1 MGEKYSVTATL
12 AAVDKMSGPMKSAA
26 KSAESLGDAAKS
38 ASTKMDGVFQDKAG
52 RWHAANGRFLTT
64 KEKVDLLGESADKT
78 GDKLGGMGDKFLKST
93 SNIGKMM
100 AGAGTAIT
108 ALGVSSIKSFGNFQA
123 SLNKA
128 AVTAGGTSKDISG
141 LADVA
146 NKMGADLPLSA
157 QDSADA
163 MIEMAQA
170 GADVGQIKQQF
181 PAIAQASTAAGS
193 DLIQTAGVVQN
204 AMNIWGDSLKSP
216 NQAAAALVT
225 TANAS
230 NASVEDM
237 QQALATI
244 GGTAKAS
251 GMSLQETSTA
261 IGLLTNRG
269 FSAAQSS
276 QDLNHAI
283 LQMQAPS
290 KVAQE
295 AMHSLGIS
303 YTDAQGN
310 MKSFP
315 SILQEISKSMDGMT
329 SAEKQKNLKALFG
342 TAGMQAIGPLLDSIN
357 DKSGSTQKSWDGMFN
372 SIQKSSSTSAAAA
385 KTLSKQA
392 SEMQKNVG
400 SKVEQVGGNWEA
412 LRNKAMDSKSSIT
425 GGMLDM
431 INKTI
436 TWAEN
441 SNNGIAKVIRGFI
454 GLSPVLG
461 PAIAIFGGLLIV
473 TAKVSSAVG
482 TLAKGFLAVGKGV
495 VGLVSKLIGV
505 ATGNTAVGATSAG
518 AATGEKAVGKSA
530 EKSAGQLI
538 AMGLAVLEIGAGI
551 ALVLGGLALL
561 VLSITQLAKQGMN
574 GVIALATF
582 GATVAVLAGV
592 FALLGPVLTASA
604 VGLLAFGV
612 AIIGAGAGVA
622 LFGVGVLAMGAGLVL
637 AGQGVTALVNAFILL
652 GNNISLIIPIMS
664 SIGAGFSALL
674 TGILNAVITNIP
686 LIGQM
691 FITLGQTILNV
702 INTLAPQIIQTVM
715 NLLLLLVNTIVT
727 YTPIFTAKIAQLI
740 ISILNT
746 ITTYLP
752 QIILAGTNLIVAL
765 LNGVAQALPRIITA
779 AVSVIVSFI
788 NGIANNL
795 GRIINAGINLLAKFI
810 MGIVNAIPRITSVAI
825 KAVMKFVYGVGNALG
840 QVLGSGHKLIDM
852 FVKGIMDGFGKSQSS
867 GKGNA
872 NKVDSGIRS
881 VSLLDVGKFLIK
893 GFINGMGS
901 MGGSLWDAA
910 VGIANKAKNA
920 IKSALG
926 IHSPSRVMKNE
937 VGKWIPAGIAVG
949 MNKNID
955 WITSAAKNM
964 ANAATVSIPSP
975 DFEDFRNG
983 FNRVQSLSSSAFS
996 GNINGS
1002 MTLNASTMDQQNNR
1016 LLQKLVD
1023 KNQDIYV
1030 DRDRWVGA
1038 TSDAYDGALGNNS
1051 NNNERW
1057 RI

>member
-1 MGEKYSVTATL
+1 MNGKKYKREGGREMGETYSVTAML
-12 AAVDKMSGPMKSAA
+12 SAVDKNFSSVMQKAA
-26 KSAESLGDAAKS
+26 S
-38 ASTKMDGVFQDKAG
+38 Q
-52 RWHAANGRFLTT
+52 TT
-64 KEKVDLLGESADKT
+64 SFSEKVKATTSGVGKSMLAV
-78 GDKLGGMGDKFLKST
+78 GGAT
-93 SNIGKMM
+93 
-100 AGAGTAIT
+100 T

-181 PAIAQASTAAGS
+181 PAIAEASTAAGS

-276 QDLNHAI
+276 QELNHAI

-290 KVAQE
+290 KVAQK

-315 SILQEISKSMDGMT
+315 SILQEISQSMDGMT

-357 DKSGSTQKSWDGMFN
+357 DKSGSVQTSWDGMFN

-461 PAIAIFGGLLIV
+461 PAISTFGGLLIV
-473 TAKVSSAVG
+473 TAKVGSAVG
-482 TLAKGFLAVGKGV
+482 TLAKGFMSVGKGV
-495 VGLVSKLIGV
+495 VGLVSKLFGV
-505 ATGNTAVGATSAG
+505 AAGNTAVGTTSAG

-592 FALLGPVLTASA
+592 FTLLGPVLTASA
-604 VGLLAFGV
+604 VGLLAFSV
-612 AIIGAGAGVA
+612 AIISAGAGVV

-637 AGQGVTALVNAFILL
+637 VGQGVTVLVNAFILL
-652 GNNISLIIPIMS
+652 GKNISLIIPIMY
-664 SIGAGFSALL
+664 SIGAGFGALL
-674 TGILNAVITNIP
+674 AGILNAVITNIP

-702 INTLAPQIIQTVM
+702 INTLSPQIIQTVM
-715 NLLLLLVNTIVT
+715 NLLLLLVNTVVT

-765 LNGVAQALPRIITA
+765 LNGIAQAIPRIITA
-779 AVSVIVSFI
+779 AVNVIVAFI

-810 MGIVNAIPRITSVAI
+810 MGIVNAIPRITSIAI

-840 QVLGSGHKLIDM
+840 QVLGSGRKLINM

-867 GKGNA
+867 GKENA
-872 NKVDSGIRS
+872 DKVDSGIRS
-881 VSLLDVGKFLIK
+881 VSLLDVGKFLIQ
-893 GFINGMGS
+893 GLIDGMGS
-901 MGGSLWDAA
+901 MGGALWDAA

-920 IKSALG
+920 IKNALG

-949 MNKNID
+949 MNKNVD

-964 ANAATVSIPSP
+964 ANAAIISIPSP

-983 FNRVQSLSSSAFS
+983 FNRIQSLSSSAFS
-996 GNINGS
+996 GSVNGS
-1002 MTLNASTMDQQNNR
+1002 MTLNASTMDQQNNA
-1016 LLQKLVD
+1016 LLRRIADKDTNLYMDSDTLVGTTSD
-1023 KNQDIYV
+1023 KFNGQL
-1030 DRDRWVGA
+1030 GA
-1038 TSDAYDGALGNNS
+1038 TS

-1057 RI
+1057 GW

>member
-1 MGEKYSVTATL
+1 MAESYSVTAML
-12 AAVDKMSGPMKSAA
+12 SAVDKNFSSVMQRAA
-26 KSAESLGDAAKS
+26 S
-38 ASTKMDGVFQDKAG
+38 Q
-52 RWHAANGRFLTT
+52 TT
-64 KEKVDLLGESADKT
+64 SFSEKVKATTSDVGKSMLVA
-78 GDKLGGMGDKFLKST
+78 GGAT
-93 SNIGKMM
+93 
-100 AGAGTAIT
+100 T
-108 ALGVSSIKSFGNFQA
+108 ALGVNSIKSFGNFQS

-170 GADVGQIKQQF
+170 GASVGQIKKQF
-181 PAIAQASTAAGS
+181 PAIAEASTAAGS

-276 QDLNHAI
+276 DDLNHAI

-290 KVAQE
+290 KVAQD

-315 SILQEISKSMDGMT
+315 SILQDISRSMDGMT

-372 SIQKSSSTSAAAA
+372 SIQKSSSTSSVAA
-385 KTLSKQA
+385 KALSTQA

-461 PAIAIFGGLLIV
+461 PAIAILGGLLIV
-473 TAKVSSAVG
+473 TASAVG
-482 TLAKGFLAVGKGV
+482 TLARGFMAVGKGV
-495 VGLVSKLIGV
+495 VGLVSKLFGV

-518 AATGEKAVGKSA
+518 AATGEEAVGKSA

-574 GVIALATF
+574 GVIALAAF

-592 FALLGPVLTASA
+592 FALLGPVLTAGA
-604 VGLLAFGV
+604 VGLLAFGI
-612 AIIGAGAGVA
+612 AIISAGAGVA
-622 LFGVGVLAMGAGLVL
+622 LFGAGVLAMGAGLVL
-637 AGQGVTALVNAFILL
+637 AGQGVTALTNAFILL
-652 GNNISLIIPIMS
+652 GNNIGLIIPIMS

-674 TGILNAVITNIP
+674 AGILNAVITNIP

-691 FITLGQTILNV
+691 LIALGQTILNM

-752 QIILAGTNLIVAL
+752 RIILAGTNLIVAL
-765 LNGVAQALPRIITA
+765 LNGIAQAMPRIITA
-779 AVSVIVSFI
+779 SVHVIVTFI
-788 NGIANNL
+788 NGIDNSL

-825 KAVMKFVYGVGNALG
+825 RAVMKFVYGVGNALG
-840 QVLGSGHKLIDM
+840 QVLSSGHRLIDM
-852 FVKGIMDGFGKSQSS
+852 FVRGVMDGLGKSQSS

-872 NKVDSGIRS
+872 DRVGSGIRS
-881 VSLLDVGKFLIK
+881 VSLLDVGKFLIQ

-901 MGGSLWDAA
+901 MGGALWDAA

-920 IKSALG
+920 IKNALG

-949 MNKNID
+949 MNKNVD

-964 ANAATVSIPSP
+964 ANAAIISVPSP

-983 FNRVQSLSSSAFS
+983 FNRIQSLSSSAFS
-996 GNINGS
+996 GSVNGS
-1002 MTLNASTMDQQNNR
+1002 MTLNASTMDQKNNA
-1016 LLQKLVD
+1016 LLRRIAD
-1023 KNQDIYV
+1023 KNTNLYMDSDTLVGTTSDKFNGQL
-1030 DRDRWVGA
+1030 GA
-1038 TSDAYDGALGNNS
+1038 TSNND
-1051 NNNERW
+1051 ERW
-1057 RI
+1057 SW

>member
-1 MGEKYSVTATL
+1 MGETYSVTAML
-12 AAVDKMSGPMKSAA
+12 SAVDKNFSSVMQKAA
-26 KSAESLGDAAKS
+26 SQT
-38 ASTKMDGVFQDKAG
+38 ASFS
-52 RWHAANGRFLTT
+52 
-64 KEKVDLLGESADKT
+64 EKVKATTSGVGKSMLAI
-78 GDKLGGMGDKFLKST
+78 GGAT
-93 SNIGKMM
+93 
-100 AGAGTAIT
+100 T
-108 ALGVSSIKSFGNFQA
+108 ALGVKSIKSFGNFQA

-290 KVAQE
+290 KVAQK

-315 SILQEISKSMDGMT
+315 SILQEISQSMDGMT

-372 SIQKSSSTSAAAA
+372 SIQKSSSISSAAA
-385 KTLSKQA
+385 KTLSTQA

-412 LRNKAMDSKSSIT
+412 LRNKAMDSKNSIT

-473 TAKVSSAVG
+473 TAKVGSAVG

-574 GVIALATF
+574 GVIAMATF
-582 GATVAVLAGV
+582 GATVAILAGV

-604 VGLLAFGV
+604 VGMLAFGV
-612 AIIGAGAGVA
+612 AIIAAGAGVA
-622 LFGVGVLAMGAGLVL
+622 LFGTGVLAMGAGLAL
-637 AGQGVTALVNAFILL
+637 AGQGVTVLVNAFILL
-652 GNNISLIIPIMS
+652 GNNIGLIIPIMS

-674 TGILNAVITNIP
+674 SGILNAVITNIP
-686 LIGQM
+686 IIGQM
-691 FITLGQTILNV
+691 FIALGQTILNV
-702 INTLAPQIIQTVM
+702 INTLSPQIIQTVM

-765 LNGVAQALPRIITA
+765 LNGIAQAMPRIITA
-779 AVSVIVSFI
+779 AVNVIVAFI

-810 MGIVNAIPRITSVAI
+810 MGIVNAIPRLASIAVQ
-825 KAVMKFVYGVGNALG
+825 AVMKFVYGVGNALG
-840 QVLGSGHKLIDM
+840 QVLGSGQKLINM

-867 GKGNA
+867 GKENA

-881 VSLLDVGKFLIK
+881 VSLLDVGKFLIQ

-901 MGGSLWDAA
+901 MGGALWDAA

-920 IKSALG
+920 IKNALG

-949 MNKNID
+949 MNKNIS

-964 ANAATVSIPSP
+964 VSAATISIPSP
-975 DFEDFRNG
+975 EFEDFRKG
-983 FNRVQSLSSSAFS
+983 FNRIQSLSSSAFS
-996 GNINGS
+996 GSVNGS
-1002 MTLNASTMDQQNNR
+1002 MTLNASTMDQQNNA
-1016 LLQKLVD
+1016 LLRRIAD
-1023 KNQDIYV
+1023 KNTNLYMDSDTLVGTTSDKFNGQL
-1030 DRDRWVGA
+1030 GA
-1038 TSDAYDGALGNNS
+1038 TS

-1057 RI
+1057 SW

>member
-1 MGEKYSVTATL
+1 MGETYSVTAML
-12 AAVDKMSGPMKSAA
+12 SAVDKNFSSVMQKAA
-26 KSAESLGDAAKS
+26 S
-38 ASTKMDGVFQDKAG
+38 Q
-52 RWHAANGRFLTT
+52 TT
-64 KEKVDLLGESADKT
+64 SFSEKVKAT
-78 GDKLGGMGDKFLKST
+78 T
-93 SNIGKMM
+93 SNVGKSML
-100 AGAGTAIT
+100 AVGGATT

-181 PAIAQASTAAGS
+181 PAIAEASTAAGS

-244 GGTAKAS
+244 GGTARAS

-276 QDLNHAI
+276 DDLNHAI

-290 KVAQE
+290 KVAQN

-315 SILQEISKSMDGMT
+315 SILQEISQSMDGMT

-372 SIQKSSSTSAAAA
+372 SIQKSSSTSSAAA
-385 KTLSKQA
+385 KALSTQA

-412 LRNKAMDSKSSIT
+412 LRNKAMASKSSIT
-425 GGMLDM
+425 GGMIDM

-473 TAKVSSAVG
+473 TAKVASAVG
-482 TLAKGFLAVGKGV
+482 TLARGFLAVGKGV

-582 GATVAVLAGV
+582 GVTVAVLAGV

-622 LFGVGVLAMGAGLVL
+622 LFGAGVLAMGAGLAL
-637 AGQGVTALVNAFILL
+637 AGQGVTVLVNAFILL

-674 TGILNAVITNIP
+674 AGILNAVITNIP
-686 LIGQM
+686 LIGQT
-691 FITLGQTILNV
+691 FIALGQTILNV

-752 QIILAGTNLIVAL
+752 RIILAGTNLIVAL
-765 LNGVAQALPRIITA
+765 LNGIALAMPRIITA
-779 AVSVIVSFI
+779 AVNVIVTFI

-810 MGIVNAIPRITSVAI
+810 MGIVNAIPRLASIAVQ
-825 KAVMKFVYGVGNALG
+825 AVMKFVYGVGSALG
-840 QVLGSGHKLIDM
+840 QVLGSGQRLINM
-852 FVKGIMDGFGKSQSS
+852 FVRGVMDGFSKSQSS

-872 NKVDSGIRS
+872 NNVDSGIRS
-881 VSLLDVGKFLIK
+881 VSLLDVGRFLIQ

-901 MGGSLWDAA
+901 MAGALWNTA

-949 MNKNID
+949 MNKNVD

-964 ANAATVSIPSP
+964 VRAATISIPSP

-983 FNRVQSLSSSAFS
+983 FNRIQSLSSSAFS
-996 GNINGS
+996 GSVNGS
-1002 MTLNASTMDQQNNR
+1002 MTLNASTMDQQNNA
-1016 LLQKLVD
+1016 LLRRIADKDTNLYMDSDTLVGTTSD
-1023 KNQDIYV
+1023 KFNGQL
-1030 DRDRWVGA
+1030 GA
-1038 TSDAYDGALGNNS
+1038 TSNND
-1051 NNNERW
+1051 ERW
-1057 RI
+1057 GW

>member
-1 MGEKYSVTATL
+1 MNGKKYKRKGGKQMAESYSVTAML
-12 AAVDKMSGPMKSAA
+12 SAVDKNFSSVM
-26 KSAESLGDAAKS
+26 
-38 ASTKMDGVFQDKAG
+38 QN
-52 RWHAANGRFLTT
+52 AANQTASFS
-64 KEKVDLLGESADKT
+64 EKVKATTSGVGKSMLAV
-78 GDKLGGMGDKFLKST
+78 GGAT
-93 SNIGKMM
+93 
-100 AGAGTAIT
+100 T

-170 GADVGQIKQQF
+170 GANVGQIKKQF
-181 PAIAQASTAAGS
+181 PAIAEASTAAGS

-204 AMNIWGDSLKSP
+204 AMNIWGDSLESP
-216 NQAAAALVT
+216 KQAAAALT
-225 TANAS
+225 LTANAS
-230 NASVEDM
+230 NASIEDM

-251 GMSLQETSTA
+251 NMSLQTTSTA

-269 FSAAQSS
+269 YSAAQAS

-290 KVAQE
+290 DTAKA
-295 AMHSLGIS
+295 AMQNLGIS
-303 YTDAQGN
+303 FTDAQGN
-310 MKSFP
+310 MKPFP
-315 SILQEISKSMDGMT
+315 TILEEISKSMDGMT
-329 SAEKQKNLKALFG
+329 SSEKQKNLKAMFG

-357 DKSGSTQKSWDGMFN
+357 DKSGSTTKSWDGMFKE
-372 SIQKSSSTSAAAA
+372 IQNGSYSAAAA
-385 KTLSKQA
+385 SKTLSTQA

-412 LRNKAMDSKSSIT
+412 LRNKAMASKSSIT
-425 GGMLDM
+425 GGMIDM
-431 INKTI
+431 INNTI

-461 PAIAIFGGLLIV
+461 PAIAFFGGLLIV
-473 TAKVSSAVG
+473 TAKVGSAVG
-482 TLAKGFLAVGKGV
+482 TLARGFVAVGKGV
-495 VGLVSKLIGV
+495 VGLVSKLFGV

-612 AIIGAGAGVA
+612 AIISAGAGVA
-622 LFGVGVLAMGAGLVL
+622 LFGAGVLAMGAGLTL
-637 AGQGVTALVNAFILL
+637 AGQGVTVLVNAFILL

-674 TGILNAVITNIP
+674 AGILNAVITNIP
-686 LIGQM
+686 LIGQT
-691 FITLGQTILNV
+691 FIALGQTILNV
-702 INTLAPQIIQTVM
+702 INTLSPQIIQTVM
-715 NLLLLLVNTIVT
+715 NLLLLLVNTVVT
-727 YTPIFTAKIAQLI
+727 YTPIFTAKVAQLI

-746 ITTYLP
+746 ITIYLP
-752 QIILAGTNLIVAL
+752 RIILAGTNLIVAL
-765 LNGVAQALPRIITA
+765 LNGIAQAMPRIIMA
-779 AVSVIVSFI
+779 AVNVIVTFI

-810 MGIVNAIPRITSVAI
+810 MGIVNAIPRLASIAVQ
-825 KAVMKFVYGVGNALG
+825 AVMKFVYGVGNALG
-840 QVLGSGHKLIDM
+840 QVLGSGHRLIDM
-852 FVKGIMDGFGKSQSS
+852 FVRGVMDGLGKSQSS

-872 NKVDSGIRS
+872 DRVGSGIRS
-881 VSLLDVGKFLIK
+881 VSLLDVGRFLIQ
-893 GFINGMGS
+893 GFIDGMGS
-901 MGGSLWDAA
+901 MGGALWDAA
-910 VGIANKAKNA
+910 VGIANRAKNA

-926 IHSPSRVMKNE
+926 IHSPSRVMRNE

-964 ANAATVSIPSP
+964 ANAAIISIPSP
-975 DFEDFRNG
+975 DFEGFRNG
-983 FNRVQSLSSSAFS
+983 FNRIQSLSSAAFS
-996 GNINGS
+996 GSVNGS
-1002 MTLNASTMDQQNNR
+1002 MTLNASTMDQQNNA
-1016 LLQKLVD
+1016 LLRRIAD
-1023 KNQDIYV
+1023 KNINLYMDSDTLVGTTSDKFNGQL
-1030 DRDRWVGA
+1030 GA
-1038 TSDAYDGALGNNS
+1038 TSNND
-1051 NNNERW
+1051 ERW
-1057 RI
+1057 SW

>member
-1 MGEKYSVTATL
+1 MNGKKYKREGGREMGETYSVTAML
-12 AAVDKMSGPMKSAA
+12 SAVDKNFSSVMQKAA
-26 KSAESLGDAAKS
+26 S
-38 ASTKMDGVFQDKAG
+38 Q
-52 RWHAANGRFLTT
+52 TT
-64 KEKVDLLGESADKT
+64 SFSEKVKATTSGVGKSMLAV
-78 GDKLGGMGDKFLKST
+78 GGAT
-93 SNIGKMM
+93 
-100 AGAGTAIT
+100 T

-181 PAIAQASTAAGS
+181 PAIAEASTAAGS

-290 KVAQE
+290 KVAQK

-315 SILQEISKSMDGMT
+315 SILQEISQSMDGMT

-372 SIQKSSSTSAAAA
+372 SIQKSSSTSSAAA
-385 KTLSKQA
+385 KTLSTQA

-412 LRNKAMDSKSSIT
+412 LRNKAMDSKNSIT

-461 PAIAIFGGLLIV
+461 PAIAILGGLLIV
-473 TAKVSSAVG
+473 TAKVGSAVG

-518 AATGEKAVGKSA
+518 AATGEKAIGKSA

-582 GATVAVLAGV
+582 GVTVAVLAGV

-622 LFGVGVLAMGAGLVL
+622 LFGAGVLAMGAGLAL
-637 AGQGVTALVNAFILL
+637 AGQGVTVLVNAFILL

-674 TGILNAVITNIP
+674 AGILNAVITNIP

-691 FITLGQTILNV
+691 FIALGQTILNV
-702 INTLAPQIIQTVM
+702 INTLSPQIIQTVM
-715 NLLLLLVNTIVT
+715 NLLLLLVNTVVT

-765 LNGVAQALPRIITA
+765 LNGIAQAMPRIITA
-779 AVSVIVSFI
+779 SVNVIVAFI

-810 MGIVNAIPRITSVAI
+810 MGIVNAIPRLASIAVQ
-825 KAVMKFVYGVGNALG
+825 AVMKFVYGVGNALG
-840 QVLGSGHKLIDM
+840 QVLGSGQKLINM
-852 FVKGIMDGFGKSQSS
+852 FVRGIIDGFGKSQSS
-867 GKGNA
+867 GKENA
-872 NKVDSGIRS
+872 DKVDSGIRS
-881 VSLLDVGKFLIK
+881 VSLLDVGKFLIQ
-893 GFINGMGS
+893 GLINGMGS
-901 MGGSLWDAA
+901 MGGALWDAA
-910 VGIANKAKNA
+910 VGIANKAKSA
-920 IKSALG
+920 IKNALG

-949 MNKNID
+949 MNKNVD

-964 ANAATVSIPSP
+964 ANAATISIPSP

-983 FNRVQSLSSSAFS
+983 FNRIQSLSSSAFS
-996 GNINGS
+996 GSVNGS
-1002 MTLNASTMDQQNNR
+1002 MTLNASTMDQQNNA
-1016 LLQKLVD
+1016 LLRRIADKDTNLYMDSDTLVGTTSD
-1023 KNQDIYV
+1023 KFNGQL
-1030 DRDRWVGA
+1030 GA
-1038 TSDAYDGALGNNS
+1038 TS

-1057 RI
+1057 GW

>member
-1 MGEKYSVTATL
+1 MAESYSVTAML
-12 AAVDKMSGPMKSAA
+12 SAVDKNFSSVMQKAA
-26 KSAESLGDAAKS
+26 S
-38 ASTKMDGVFQDKAG
+38 Q
-52 RWHAANGRFLTT
+52 TT
-64 KEKVDLLGESADKT
+64 SFSEKVKATTSGVGKGMLAI
-78 GDKLGGMGDKFLKST
+78 GGAT
-93 SNIGKMM
+93 
-100 AGAGTAIT
+100 T
-108 ALGVSSIKSFGNFQA
+108 ALGVSSVKSFGNFES

-170 GADVGQIKQQF
+170 GANVGQIKKQF
-181 PAIAQASTAAGS
+181 PAIAEASTAAGS

-276 QDLNHAI
+276 QELNHAI

-290 KVAQE
+290 KVAQK

-315 SILQEISKSMDGMT
+315 SILQEISQSMDGMT

-357 DKSGSTQKSWDGMFN
+357 DKSGSVQTSWDGMFN

-461 PAIAIFGGLLIV
+461 PAISTFGGLLIV
-473 TAKVSSAVG
+473 TAKVGSAVG
-482 TLAKGFLAVGKGV
+482 TLAKGFMSVGKGV
-495 VGLVSKLIGV
+495 VGLVSKLFGV
-505 ATGNTAVGATSAG
+505 AAGNTAVGTTSAG

-592 FALLGPVLTASA
+592 FTLLGPVLTASA
-604 VGLLAFGV
+604 VGLLAFSV
-612 AIIGAGAGVA
+612 AIISAGAGVV

-637 AGQGVTALVNAFILL
+637 VGQGVTVLVNAFILL
-652 GNNISLIIPIMS
+652 GKNISLIIPIMY
-664 SIGAGFSALL
+664 SIGAGFGALL
-674 TGILNAVITNIP
+674 AGILNAVITNIP

-702 INTLAPQIIQTVM
+702 INTLSPQIIQTVM
-715 NLLLLLVNTIVT
+715 NLLLLLVNTVVT

-765 LNGVAQALPRIITA
+765 LNGIAQAMPRIIPA
-779 AVSVIVSFI
+779 AVNVIVKFI

-810 MGIVNAIPRITSVAI
+810 MGIVNAIPRLASVAVQ
-825 KAVMKFVYGVGNALG
+825 AVMKFVYGVGNALG
-840 QVLGSGHKLIDM
+840 QVLGSGHRLIDM
-852 FVKGIMDGFGKSQSS
+852 FVRGVMDGLGKSQSS

-872 NKVDSGIRS
+872 DRVGSGIRS
-881 VSLLDVGKFLIK
+881 VSLLDVGRFLIQ

-901 MGGSLWDAA
+901 MGGALWNAA

-964 ANAATVSIPSP
+964 ANAAIISVPSP

-983 FNRVQSLSSSAFS
+983 FNRIQSLSSSTFS
-996 GNINGS
+996 GSVNGS
-1002 MTLNASTMDQQNNR
+1002 MTLNASTMDQQNNA
-1016 LLQKLVD
+1016 LLRRIAD
-1023 KNQDIYV
+1023 KNTNLYMDSDTLVGTTSDKFNGQL
-1030 DRDRWVGA
+1030 GA
-1038 TSDAYDGALGNNS
+1038 TSNND
-1051 NNNERW
+1051 ERW
-1057 RI
+1057 SW